1 MAIDSCGI
9 CGGDGRIQNSFGNET
24 RCPSCHGTGR
34 RSDEGGMRDVTKTKA
49 SHHQAAPKAVVEKGP
64 GGPTTS
70 AGMKLADEVLASSI
84 STETKTKLV
93 REIAEYEST
102 HGKCTDTFT
111 KKVKKQIRPL
121 AIR

>member
-1 MAIDSCGI
+1 
-9 CGGDGRIQNSFGNET
+9 
-24 RCPSCHGTGR
+24 
-34 RSDEGGMRDVTKTKA
+34 
-49 SHHQAAPKAVVEKGP
+49 
-64 GGPTTS
+64 
-70 AGMKLADEVLASSI
+70 MKLADEVLASSI